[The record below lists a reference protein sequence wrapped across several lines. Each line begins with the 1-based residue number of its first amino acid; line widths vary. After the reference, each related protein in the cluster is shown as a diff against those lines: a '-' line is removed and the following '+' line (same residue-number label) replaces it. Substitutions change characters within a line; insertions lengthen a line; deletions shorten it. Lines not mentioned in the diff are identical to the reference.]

1 MSVSAGAIGGFCHR
15 IVIHASGS
23 RCIDLEVCGLMDPM
37 GDDEKLEMSVEVEGN
52 PQLRVDV
59 QGDVLLSSGSV
70 AGTSARMI
78 NSIGPLRTAKPG
90 LRTTADLRLV
100 VNAR

>member
-1 MSVSAGAIGGFCHR
+1 
-15 IVIHASGS
+15 
-23 RCIDLEVCGLMDPM
+23 MDPM

-78 NSIGPLRTAKPG
+78 NSIGPLRTAKP
-90 LRTTADLRLV
+90 A
-100 VNAR
+100 